1 MWSCD
6 RRADVLRRF
15 MLGVAGL
22 SLAAAAEA
30 CTGVPLAA
38 PVGLL
43 LGWFDAA
50 TSDRDDWTGLGAIV
64 LGVLFDSCLL
74 RVTPVSGWWAARLVA
89 SVLTVVVC
97 VVGIMADR
105 RGGRAW
111 LGR

>member
-1 MWSCD
+1 MRSCD
-6 RRADVLRRF
+6 RRADALRRF
-15 MLGVAGL
+15 VLGVAGL
-22 SLAAAAEA
+22 SLAAAADA
-30 CTGVPLAA
+30 CLGVPLAA
-38 PVGLL
+38 PAGLL

-64 LGVLFDSCLL
+64 LAVLFDSCLL
-74 RVTPVSGWWAARLVA
+74 HAAPVSGWWAARLVA

-97 VVGIMADR
+97 VAGILADR

>member
-1 MWSCD
+1 MRSCD

-22 SLAAAAEA
+22 SLAAAADA
-30 CTGVPLAA
+30 CLGVPLAA
-38 PVGLL
+38 PAGLL

-74 RVTPVSGWWAARLVA
+74 HAAPVSGWWAARLVA

-97 VVGIMADR
+97 AAGIMTDR
-105 RGGRAW
+105 RGERAW
-111 LGR
+111 LRR

>member
-6 RRADVLRRF
+6 RRADALRRF
-15 MLGVAGL
+15 VLGVAGL
-22 SLAAAAEA
+22 SLAAAADA
-30 CTGVPLAA
+30 CLGVPLAA

-64 LGVLFDSCLL
+64 LAVLFDSCLL
-74 RVTPVSGWWAARLVA
+74 HAAPVSGWWAARLVA

-97 VVGIMADR
+97 AARILADR

>member
-22 SLAAAAEA
+22 SLAAAADA
-30 CTGVPLAA
+30 CLGVPLAA

-74 RVTPVSGWWAARLVA
+74 HAAPVSGWWAARLVA

-97 VVGIMADR
+97 VAGIMADR
-105 RGGRAW
+105 RGGCAW